1 MENIADSA
9 RRVRAVRKA
18 MDLSQNEFAKKLG
31 ISQRK
36 MSRIET
42 TQDLDRTTA
51 KLFEHVFNVSEKWL
65 MNGTGE
71 EPNWDKL
78 GDLII
83 DFQIKRLAKQGG
95 PRRPYDDDGPHI
107 HSSVGIDV
115 PIFDAV
121 PSMGG
126 GQLADQQEM
135 IIGNLPIPYEIF
147 DSGGFRRYKKENLA
161 AFRAEGDSMTPTISS
176 GDFVVVN
183 FDPNY
188 RGDGIYLVQLYES
201 LLIKRL
207 QRQLDNT
214 ILLISD
220 NPSYREQTV
229 TEADEGAFRLHG
241 RLLWVSHMLSY

>member
-1 MENIADSA
+1 MTNLAGSA
-9 RRVRAVRKA
+9 HRLRSLRKSV
-18 MDLSQNEFAKKLG
+18 DLSQAEFAKKIG

-42 TQDLDRTTA
+42 TQDLDRSTA
-51 KLFEHVFNVSEKWL
+51 RLISHLFSVSEKWL
-65 MNGTGE
+65 MSGDGE
-71 EPNWDKL
+71 EPDWEKL
-78 GDLII
+78 ANAAVRETL
-83 DFQIKRLAKQGG
+83 QNLASSRDYRSDG
-95 PRRPYDDDGPHI
+95 RPLT
-107 HSSVGIDV
+107 SVPV

-121 PSMGG
+121 PNMGG

-147 DSGGFRRYKKENLA
+147 DSGGFRRYKRENLA
-161 AFRAEGDSMTPTISS
+161 AFRAEGDSMTPTIASN
-176 GDFVVVN
+176 DFVVVN